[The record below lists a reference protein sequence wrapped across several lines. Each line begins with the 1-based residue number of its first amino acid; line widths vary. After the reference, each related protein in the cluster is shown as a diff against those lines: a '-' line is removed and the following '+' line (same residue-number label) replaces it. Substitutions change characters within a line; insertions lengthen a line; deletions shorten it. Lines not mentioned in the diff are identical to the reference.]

1 MERIQ
6 WAIELGASVN
16 GNTPEELF
24 PILEYY
30 YKQNNHLKTC
40 LIASLLL
47 EMDLLPNKREEIE
60 LKLCVSAYYAGLHKI
75 GKKYADKLLLNSPET
90 ILYKE
95 NIKHFDNFFNHHYD
109 YCLYLWPTTYKV
121 FIDVARALK
130 WNLEQQGNTVIIS
143 EDLLTNAK
151 NTVIFGANNSIYN
164 TSSINIPKEAI
175 IYNFEQLYDD
185 CHWDNPRYLNILK
198 DREIWDYSLHNI
210 NWLQKKGL
218 GKLIKHMK
226 INYAPT
232 LEFKSKIFPDFEDI
246 DVLFIGSMNN
256 RRQLIIKQLKEV
268 APNLNIIF
276 TNNIWGIPRNE
287 LIARSKIILNIHY
300 YLTGILETPRISQI
314 VANNKFIISESSNPD
329 DELDW
334 PGIIFVPYN
343 EIVNTVLNYYQQSN
357 ERIKLAKKAY
367 NYFKSQKTNK

>member
-1 MERIQ
+1 MEKIQ

-47 EMDLLPNKREEIE
+47 EMDLLPNKREEVE

-75 GKKYADKLLLNSPET
+75 GKKYADKLLLSSPENV
-90 ILYKE
+90 LYKE
-95 NIKHFDNFFNHHYD
+95 NIKHFDSFFNRHYD

-121 FIDVARALK
+121 FIDVVRALK
-130 WNLEQQGNTVIIS
+130 WNLEQQDNTVIIS
-143 EDLLTNAK
+143 ENLLTNAK

-164 TSSINIPKEAI
+164 TSSINIPKKAI

-185 CHWDNPRYLNILK
+185 CHWDNPQYLNILK

-218 GKLIKHMK
+218 GKSIKHMK

-246 DVLFIGSMNN
+246 DVLFIGSIND
-256 RRQLIIKQLKEV
+256 RRQLIIKQLKEL
-268 APNLNIIF
+268 APHLNIIF

-314 VANNKFIISESSNPD
+314 VANNKFIISELSNPN

-343 EIVNTVLNYYQQSN
+343 EIVNTVLHYSQKPN

-367 NYFKSQKTNK
+367 NHFKSQKNN